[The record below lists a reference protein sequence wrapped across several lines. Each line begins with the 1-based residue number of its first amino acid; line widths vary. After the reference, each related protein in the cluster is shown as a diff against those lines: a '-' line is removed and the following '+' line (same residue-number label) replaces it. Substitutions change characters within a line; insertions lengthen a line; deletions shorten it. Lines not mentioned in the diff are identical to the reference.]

1 MNASI
6 HLRNTA
12 KRGKMEKKI
21 KYNLV
26 GPELKK
32 QLLKVL
38 KNIDENVNLLYEAAV
53 RDPKTGLYN
62 FLFFKN
68 MLDIEGAK
76 ARRGADLSV
85 GIFDLDFFKKI
96 NDNYGHLTGDKILIG
111 VARILQKNLRK
122 SDIVA
127 RFGGE
132 EFIVL
137 MPNTPVNR
145 AFKVLDRLR
154 RLIKEDK
161 NMERYGV
168 SASCGVTAF
177 REKDNLGRFKA
188 RADKALYKAKSSGRN
203 RVEIE

>member
-1 MNASI
+1 MQADE
-6 HLRNTA
+6 LLAQLA
-12 KRGKMEKKI
+12 KVI
-21 KYNLV
+21 
-26 GPELKK
+26 
-32 QLLKVL
+32 Q
-38 KNIDENVNLLYEAAV
+38 NIV
-53 RDPKTGLYN
+53 
-62 FLFFKN
+62 
-68 MLDIEGAK
+68 
-76 ARRGADLSV
+76 
-85 GIFDLDFFKKI
+85 
-96 NDNYGHLTGDKILIG
+96 
-111 VARILQKNLRK
+111 RK
-122 SDIVA
+122 SDVVA